1 MSIGYKIKV
10 DTALQAAPD
19 LIYDGRNFYREYC
32 EDIKTASRGILIV
45 SPFMRKVRVTQLLPN
60 LTAAMLN
67 GIDVTVITR
76 PPEDFREK
84 EQKNVIDITEKLTEH
99 GVKVKYRS
107 GFHQKFTV
115 IDNEIVWYGSVN
127 FLSFGI
133 AEESIMRFLSP
144 DIAGQLMDT
153 VV

>member
-1 MSIGYKIKV
+1 
-10 DTALQAAPD
+10 
-19 LIYDGRNFYREYC
+19 
-32 EDIKTASRGILIV
+32 
-45 SPFMRKVRVTQLLPN
+45 MRKGRITQLLPN

-84 EQKNVIDITEKLTEH
+84 EQKNVIEITEKLTEY

-115 IDNEIVWYGSVN
+115 VDSEIVWYGSVN

-144 DIAGQLMDT
+144 DIAGQLIDT
-153 VV
+153 VL